1 MVRVLF
7 LSSQWHGT
15 AKRFILSSSVSD
27 EFVDR
32 FRQRLAA
39 LKMGDPLDES
49 TGVAPLSSVDAAARL
64 DDQVN
69 RSVAGGARV
78 ILGGKR
84 PSADSAFF
92 EPTILTNVE
101 KGTPAY
107 DEERAPPLLPLRA
120 QGPRQGRLA
129 LVPSSSSSPARL
141 VIKWV
146 S

>member
-1 MVRVLF
+1 MEP
-7 LSSQWHGT
+7 

-49 TGVAPLSSVDAAARL
+49 TGVAPLSSVNAAARL

-107 DEERAPPLLPLRA
+107 DEELFGPVAAVMTVPDEETERGHDQCRVLRRAPAEAPVKAWRRA
-120 QGPRQGRLA
+120 PWRCR
-129 LVPSSSSSPARL
+129 
-141 VIKWV
+141 
-146 S
+146 

>member
-1 MVRVLF
+1 MEP
-7 LSSQWHGT
+7 

-49 TGVAPLSSVDAAARL
+49 TGVAPLSSVNAAARL

-84 PSADSAFF
+84 PSADSAF
-92 EPTILTNVE
+92 
-101 KGTPAY
+101 
-107 DEERAPPLLPLRA
+107 
-120 QGPRQGRLA
+120 
-129 LVPSSSSSPARL
+129 SSPL
-141 VIKWV
+141 